1 MFIYCKGENMFY
13 VWFVCLLV
21 GIALPVLSM
30 VLEFFDNIFDFEFDF
45 NFDID
50 FDFFPT
56 SIKSICLGL
65 FAYGATALITHHI
78 SNSVVL
84 SNVIGGIVG
93 YVFALIAQNIMRYL
107 KHNESYATDMSVVLF
122 SEGVVVNRI
131 AKNGLGVVQIVIPD
145 VGIQTF
151 TAREKDNN
159 SLEQGTKVK
168 VIALED
174 HRVVVEL
181 S

>member
-1 MFIYCKGENMFY
+1 MIY

-21 GIALPVLSM
+21 GLVMPVLSM
-30 VLEFFDNIFDFEFDF
+30 VLDFFDDIFEFEFDVDF
-45 NFDID
+45 NID

-65 FAYGATALITHHI
+65 FAYGTTALITHHI
-78 SNSVVL
+78 SNSVVIA
-84 SNVIGGIVG
+84 NVIGGIVG

-122 SEGVVVNRI
+122 SEGVVVNKI
-131 AKNGLGVVQIVIPD
+131 AKNGLGVVQIKIPD

-151 TAREKDNN
+151 TAREKENN
-159 SLEQGTKVK
+159 SIEQGTKVK
-168 VIALED
+168 VIALEE
-174 HRVVVEL
+174 HRLVVEL

>member
-1 MFIYCKGENMFY
+1 MFY
-13 VWFVCLLV
+13 AWFVCLLV
-21 GIALPVLSM
+21 GIALPLLSM

-84 SNVIGGIVG
+84 ANVLGGIVG
-93 YVFALIAQNIMRYL
+93 YVFAIIAQNIMRYL

-122 SEGVVVNRI
+122 SEGVVVNKI
-131 AKNGLGVVQIVIPD
+131 TKNGLGVVKIEIPD

-159 SLEQGTKVK
+159 SIEQGTKVK

-174 HRVVVEL
+174 HRLVVEL